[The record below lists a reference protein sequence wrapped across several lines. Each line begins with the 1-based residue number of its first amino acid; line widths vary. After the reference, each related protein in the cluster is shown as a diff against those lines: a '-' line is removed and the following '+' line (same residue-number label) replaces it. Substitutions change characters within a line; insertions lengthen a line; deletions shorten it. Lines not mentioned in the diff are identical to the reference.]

1 MNNLRFRSIIFLLA
15 TAVVYGCSYYF
26 DDGYEVYTVTY
37 RYQNDSGV
45 DLTLEVFNKSEEL
58 IHNWDIPNNTTLTLE
73 PETSEFLRPFSYSPE
88 PVQRAR
94 EPSLYSY
101 RSFAPPK
108 SHKVQI
114 RFSERECVRE
124 VSIGDRNIFY
134 PKNYL
139 EYHELRNDD
148 SETNG
153 LPIYNRSEFTLTYI
167 FKPED
172 LTSETVTCEIPL
184 E

>member
-1 MNNLRFRSIIFLLA
+1 M
-15 TAVVYGCSYYF
+15 
-26 DDGYEVYTVTY
+26 YTVTY

-45 DLTLEVFNKSEEL
+45 DITLEVYNRSEEL
-58 IHNWDIPNNTTLTLE
+58 IHTWDIPNNTTLTIE
-73 PETSEFLRPFSYSPE
+73 PETSEFLRPFSYSPD
-88 PVQRAR
+88 PTQIGR
-94 EPSLYSY
+94 ELKPYSY
-101 RSFAPPK
+101 RSPATPK

-114 RFSERECVRE
+114 KFSERKCVRE

-148 SETNG
+148 SQTNG
-153 LPIYNRSEFTLTYI
+153 LPKYNQSEFTLTYV

-172 LTSETVTCEIPL
+172 LTSESVACEIPL